1 MIPGF
6 HGLDL
11 IVILV
16 IALLIFGPKRL
27 PEMGSSIGKSIKEFR
42 KGMAELTSPK
52 DEKEEEA
59 KRPPASRQVKNE
71 FQSAPTPSN
80 NEVTSSAA
88 SPVNNEVTSKTASSS
103 SAASPSASPTATNVE
118 Q

>member
-11 IVILV
+11 VVILV

-42 KGMAELTSPK
+42 KGMSELTSPK

-59 KRPPASRQVKNE
+59 KLPPASATVKNE
-71 FQSAPTPSN
+71 FQSTTLPANT
-80 NEVTSSAA
+80 EVA
-88 SPVNNEVTSKTASSS
+88 SGATRPDSGASSS
-103 SAASPSASPTATNVE
+103 STASPSASPTETKVE
-118 Q
+118 

>member
-1 MIPGF
+1 MPFGF

-11 IVILV
+11 VFILV

-42 KGMAELTSPK
+42 KGMSELSNPK

-59 KRPPASRQVKNE
+59 KLP
-71 FQSAPTPSN
+71 
-80 NEVTSSAA
+80 AA
-88 SPVNNEVTSKTASSS
+88 SVTRTEYQNTTIPVNNEV
-103 SAASPSASPTATNVE
+103 PTNFSGTVPPVITHTTETKVE
-118 Q
+118 

>member
-27 PEMGSSIGKSIKEFR
+27 PEMSSSIGKSIKEFR
-42 KGMAELTSPK
+42 KGMSELSSPK

-59 KRPPASRQVKNE
+59 KLPAASQVTKNE
-71 FQSAPTPSN
+71 FHSATVPAN
-80 NEVTSSAA
+80 NEVVSNITSTV
-88 SPVNNEVTSKTASSS
+88 PPSS
-103 SAASPSASPTATNVE
+103 TNTTETKVE
-118 Q
+118 

>member
-16 IALLIFGPKRL
+16 IDLLIFRPKRL

-59 KRPPASRQVKNE
+59 KLPPASQGVKNE
-71 FQSAPTPSN
+71 FQIAAVPAN
-80 NEVTSSAA
+80 NEVTSNVA
-88 SPVNNEVTSKTASSS
+88 STVPPTSTS
-103 SAASPSASPTATNVE
+103 TT
-118 Q
+118 

>member
-27 PEMGSSIGKSIKEFR
+27 PEMGSAIGKSIKEFR

-52 DEKEEEA
+52 EAKEEEPE
-59 KRPPASRQVKNE
+59 PPAAHVDAIDSEIASKRAQLEAIDRELASKKAASEVSHTE
-71 FQSAPTPSN
+71 TETPS
-80 NEVTSSAA
+80 E
-88 SPVNNEVTSKTASSS
+88 
-103 SAASPSASPTATNVE
+103 
-118 Q
+118 